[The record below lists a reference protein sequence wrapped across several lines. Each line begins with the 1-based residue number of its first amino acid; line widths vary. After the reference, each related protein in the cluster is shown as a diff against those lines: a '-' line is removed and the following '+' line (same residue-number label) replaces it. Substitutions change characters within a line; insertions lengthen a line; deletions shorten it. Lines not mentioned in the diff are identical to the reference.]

1 MRILVRRSCAL
12 RVLGLMLLLCA
23 PASAVTIDWT
33 AIGDPGNACDTQSQG
48 CFGAVGHGY
57 QISTYE
63 VTNAQYAEFLNA
75 VADTDANG
83 LYHTNM
89 GTGLGGITRSG
100 SAGSHAYAPVAGR
113 EDRPVNYVSWYDA
126 LRFANWLHNGQPDTG
141 SQSAAT
147 TEAGSYTFSGTTAVG
162 TRNAN
167 ATIVLPT
174 EDEWYKAAYY
184 AVSSTSYFD
193 YPAGFDVQTVCASP
207 SALPNTATCNGAG
220 LQPVGSYTGSASP
233 YGTFD
238 QGGNVWEWT
247 ETASGGALVMRGGS
261 YATNAANLAAA
272 SQISNFAGL
281 QDSWFGFR
289 VAAVVPVPEPGT
301 GLLVA
306 VGLLG
311 LCGARR
317 RERGTK

>member
-126 LRFANWLHNGQPDTG
+126 LRFANWLHNGQTTNAASTESGAYTLTPTG
-141 SQSAAT
+141 IANNT
-147 TEAGSYTFSGTTAVG
+147 V
-162 TRNAN
+162 TRNAG
-167 ATIVLPT
+167 ASIFLTS
-174 EDEWYKAAYY
+174 EDEWYKAAY
-184 AVSSTSYFD
+184 SDGSGSWFD
-193 YPAGFDVQTVCASP
+193 YPVGSDTQTLC
-207 SALPNTATCNGAG
+207 SALTGVPNSGNCANAVGTVTAVGAYV
-220 LQPVGSYTGSASP
+220 LSSSAT
-233 YGTFD
+233 GTFD
-238 QGGNVWEWT
+238 QAGNVVEWT
-247 ETASGGALVMRGGS
+247 EAIIGGSTRNIRGGDWFS
-261 YATNAANLAAA
+261 NPANQAAA
-272 SQISNFAGL
+272 FRTSSSPTVEISTL
-281 QDSWFGFR
+281 GFR
-289 VAAVVPVPEPGT
+289 VASPIPEPGT

-306 VGLLG
+306 AGLAG
-311 LCGARR
+311 LAARR
-317 RERGTK
+317 RSS